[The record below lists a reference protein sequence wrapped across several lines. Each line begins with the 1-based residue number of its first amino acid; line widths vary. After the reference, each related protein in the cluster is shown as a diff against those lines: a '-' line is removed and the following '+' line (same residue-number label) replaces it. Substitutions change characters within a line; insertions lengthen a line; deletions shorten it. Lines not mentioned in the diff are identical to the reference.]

1 MGRLP
6 RGKWSLHIVYNIGSS
21 RDPRTEPNRRGRG
34 ATTVTEKK
42 VSLGYGRNRLYESLE
57 VLYYRWEMMF
67 PSIYPSIRY
76 AALLRHCATPPFTP
90 PCESTLPFP
99 ADRWEGKQNEKRRHG
114 RTSGCFLI
122 LPCYLYWLE
131 NETFSSF
138 FSRLFLSLLFF
149 LLALI
154 LFYMAVSSDGSELA
168 AGPIYIYIYIPKLY
182 IYWLCYFLLLF
193 YDWTLSCAFAEFQ
206 RMRVTAFPVWYQMDL
221 RHINSSDNLVEI
233 GINLKDYYP
242 SVEWDIISVPAE
254 RHQRYYECC
263 PNEFYPGK
271 HYTTQ
276 RPWRT

>member
-168 AGPIYIYIYIPKLY
+168 AGPIYIYIYP
-182 IYWLCYFLLLF
+182 
-193 YDWTLSCAFAEFQ
+193 
-206 RMRVTAFPVWYQMDL
+206 
-221 RHINSSDNLVEI
+221 
-233 GINLKDYYP
+233 
-242 SVEWDIISVPAE
+242 
-254 RHQRYYECC
+254 
-263 PNEFYPGK
+263 
-271 HYTTQ
+271 
-276 RPWRT
+276 